1 MYNFLSISNVKLEV
15 SKVNAFVLSDING
28 YVITTVDW
36 YNTSFSFGGKE
47 EEEEFHFLMWM
58 LRNPFMFLFT

>member
-36 YNTSFSFGGKE
+36 YNTSFFSFGGK